1 MRHGNA
7 FRKFTMTAAHRRA
20 MFRNMTTS
28 LFLKEK
34 IETSVWKAKD
44 LRRVAEKLITL
55 AKKDT
60 LHGRRTALS
69 YLKSKGCVH
78 KLFAVIGPRYKTRNG
93 GYTRIVRT
101 GRRHGDAA
109 ELAIIELIRDAS
121 DPIEAPAPKKEKAP
135 KAKAAKSAKV
145 SDAGE
150 KPAKKT
156 ASKSK
161 SKKEE

>member
-1 MRHGNA
+1 
-7 FRKFTMTAAHRRA
+7 

-28 LFLKEK
+28 LFLHEK

-60 LHGRRTALS
+60 LHGRRVALS
-69 YLKSKGCVH
+69 YLKTKSCVH
-78 KLFAVIGPRYKTRNG
+78 KLFAEIGPRYKTRNG

-109 ELAIIELIRDAS
+109 ELAVIELIRDGSEAAA
-121 DPIEAPAPKKEKAP
+121 PAPAPKKAKAT
-135 KAKAAKSAKV
+135 KAKAAKTDSSVAD
-145 SDAGE
+145 DAE

-161 SKKEE
+161 AKTKKEE